1 MKKVD
6 WGPRTEMHHLMKCLV
21 EGNYL
26 FSHRVLSGTDTLSDI
41 LWAHPDS
48 VKLFNMFPTVLIMD
62 STYKINKY
70 WIPLLEVVGSTST
83 GKTYAIAFGF
93 LTLEKED
100 NFVWALRAVS
110 NFLRCQDDLKVIV
123 TDRDRLLWRQLTMFF
138 QNAPPYCIRMWKQIF

>member
-1 MKKVD
+1 MTQNLQGHKCGEQLRPDKKELVREMTKNMAATRNILSTLKKRRKTSALNAKHIHNAQYKMKKGD
-6 WGPRTEMHHLMKCLV
+6 RGPRTEMHHLMKCLV

-70 WIPLLEVVGSTST
+70 
-83 GKTYAIAFGF
+83 
-93 LTLEKED
+93 
-100 NFVWALRAVS
+100 
-110 NFLRCQDDLKVIV
+110 
-123 TDRDRLLWRQLTMFF
+123 
-138 QNAPPYCIRMWKQIF
+138 